1 MFLFEQTVLE
11 DKQGTLVTVPTPVT
25 EAEMEE
31 QFSQYMCES
40 IRLQTAMVKADRKC
54 TENYLE
60 VTTESDKEAVKAI
73 FEATVKDFVKKSK
86 ESIVKAVQTVINWIK
101 EKVKMITTKLA
112 DKVKEI
118 AKKMKEL
125 SPDIVG
131 AMDKVEVETIDLD
144 YDKIV
149 YATEFKSIMSQIP
162 EIVSSKNTYTLKAIN
177 KDYAEYIADHKWEDG
192 LPSKDLKVEIVPYG
206 IAKNSFEK
214 CCSIEAIKEHA
225 RDMTKAQEY
234 FDTINKAINSIDP
247 NGGELSTL
255 KLQILSKVTR
265 IAQHYIQPRLTL
277 RGRIVVYAIKGTLKA
292 MALAPKNLVKKEATK
307 ESVSLLDDMLAS
319 I

>member
-11 DKQGTLVTVPTPVT
+11 EKQSQSVTVPTPVT

-86 ESIVKAVQTVINWIK
+86 DSIVKAVQTVINWLK

-144 YDKIV
+144 DDKIV
-149 YATEFKSIMSQIP
+149 YRDEFKTIMSEIP
-162 EIVSSKNTYTLKAIN
+162 NILSSKNTYELASIN
-177 KDYAEYIADHKWEDG
+177 DNYAKYIADHKWEDG
-192 LPSKDLKVEIVPYG
+192 LPSKDLKVKTEPYG
-206 IAKNSFEK
+206 IAKHRFEK
-214 CCSIEAIKEHA
+214 CCTTEAIRDYAK
-225 RDMTKAQEY
+225 DMTKAQEY
-234 FDTINKAINSIDP
+234 FNTINKAINSIDP
-247 NGGELSTL
+247 NGGKLSTL
-255 KLQILSKVTR
+255 KLTILSKVTR

-277 RGRIVVYAIKGTLKA
+277 RGRIVAYAIKGTMKA
-292 MALAPKNLVKKEATK
+292 IALAPKYAMKKEATK

-319 I
+319 F

>member
-1 MFLFEQTVLE
+1 MFLFEQTALE
-11 DKQGTLVTVPTPVT
+11 DKQGASVTVPTPVT

-60 VTTESDKEAVKAI
+60 VTTESDKEAIKAI

-86 ESIVKAVQTVINWIK
+86 DSIVKAVQTVISWLK

-131 AMDKVEVETIDLD
+131 AMDKVEVETIDFNETKAVYDDEFIKIMHELD
-144 YDKIV
+144 VIR
-149 YATEFKSIMSQIP
+149 
-162 EIVSSKNTYTLKAIN
+162 SSKDIDEIKEISENLSG
-177 KDYAEYIADHKWEDG
+177 YIRNRKWGNGGAD
-192 LPSKDLKVEIVPYG
+192 KDLEVVKVPFGKVKSRF
-206 IAKNSFEK
+206 AHH
-214 CCSIEAIKEHA
+214 CSIEGIKKHSQDIENGVG
-225 RDMTKAQEY
+225 Y
-234 FDTINKAINSIDP
+234 FKDIDNVINSIKADD
-247 NGGELSTL
+247 GELAAK
-255 KLQILSKVTR
+255 KLATLSKITQ
-265 IAQHYIQPRLTL
+265 IAQHYIQSRLNLHT
-277 RGRIVVYAIKGTLKA
+277 RIIVYAIKGTLKA
-292 MALAPKNLVKKEATK
+292 IALAPKNLVKKEATK

>member
-60 VTTESDKEAVKAI
+60 VTTESDKEAIKAI
-73 FEATVKDFVKKSK
+73 FEATVTDYIKKSK
-86 ESIVKAVQTVINWIK
+86 ETIVKAVQAVINWIK
-101 EKVKMITTKLA
+101 EKVKMITSKLA
-112 DKVKEI
+112 EKVKVVT
-118 AKKMKEL
+118 KKLKEL
-125 SPDIVG
+125 DSSLVA

-144 YDKIV
+144 DDKIV
-149 YATEFKSIMSQIP
+149 YRDEFKTIMSEIP
-162 EIVSSKNTYTLKAIN
+162 KIVSSKNTYELASIN
-177 KDYAEYIADHKWEDG
+177 GNYAEYIADHKWGDG
-192 LPSKDLKVEIVPYG
+192 LPSKDLKVKTEPYG
-206 IAKNSFEK
+206 IAKHRFEK
-214 CCSIEAIKEHA
+214 CCTTEVIRDYAK
-225 RDMTKAQEY
+225 DMTKAQEY
-234 FDTINKAINSIDP
+234 FNTINKAINSIDP

-255 KLQILSKVTR
+255 KLTILSKVTR
-265 IAQHYIQPRLTL
+265 IAQHYIQPRLAL
-277 RGRIVVYAIKGTLKA
+277 RGRMVAYAIKGTMKA
-292 MALAPKNLVKKEATK
+292 IALAPKYAMKKEATK

>member
-31 QFSQYMCES
+31 QFSQYMSDS

-60 VTTESDKEAVKAI
+60 VTTESDKEAIKAI
-73 FEATVKDFVKKSK
+73 FEATVTDFIKKSK
-86 ESIVKAVQTVINWIK
+86 DSIVKAVQTVINWLK

-125 SPDIVG
+125 SPDIIG
-131 AMDKVEVETIDLD
+131 AMDKVEVETIDFNETKAV
-144 YDKIV
+144 YDDEFIKIIKEV
-149 YATEFKSIMSQIP
+149 DVIRA
-162 EIVSSKNTYTLKAIN
+162 
-177 KDYAEYIADHKWEDG
+177 
-192 LPSKDLKVEIVPYG
+192 SKDIDEVKEISENLSGYIRNRKWGNGEPDKDLEVVKVPFGKVKSRF
-206 IAKNSFEK
+206 AHH
-214 CCSIEAIKEHA
+214 CSIEGIKKYSKDCENGVQFLA
-225 RDMTKAQEY
+225 SIE
-234 FDTINKAINSIDP
+234 NAINSISMDS
-247 NGGELSTL
+247 GALGA
-255 KLQILSKVTR
+255 KKIAALSKISRITR
-265 IAQHYIQPRLTL
+265 HYIQSRLTL
-277 RGRIVVYAIKGTLKA
+277 HTRIIAYAIKGTLKA
-292 MALAPKNLVKKEATK
+292 IALAPKNLVKKEATK

-319 I
+319 F

>member
-1 MFLFEQTVLE
+1 MFLFEQTLLE
-11 DKQGTLVTVPTPVT
+11 DKQGTVVTVPTPVT

-31 QFSQYMCES
+31 QFSQYMSES

-60 VTTESDKEAVKAI
+60 VTTESDKEAIKAI

-86 ESIVKAVQTVINWIK
+86 DSIIKAVQTVINWLK

-125 SPDIVG
+125 SPDIIG
-131 AMDKVEVETIDLD
+131 AMDKVEVETIDFNETKAV
-144 YDKIV
+144 YDDEFIKIIKEV
-149 YATEFKSIMSQIP
+149 DVIRA
-162 EIVSSKNTYTLKAIN
+162 
-177 KDYAEYIADHKWEDG
+177 
-192 LPSKDLKVEIVPYG
+192 SKDIDEVKEISENLSGYIRNRKWGNGEPDKDLEVVKVPFGKVKSRF
-206 IAKNSFEK
+206 AHH
-214 CCSIEAIKEHA
+214 CSIEGIKKHSKDCENGVQFLA
-225 RDMTKAQEY
+225 SIE
-234 FDTINKAINSIDP
+234 NAINSISMDS
-247 NGGELSTL
+247 GALGA
-255 KLQILSKVTR
+255 KKIAALSKISR
-265 IAQHYIQPRLTL
+265 ITQHYIQSRLTL
-277 RGRIVVYAIKGTLKA
+277 HTRIIAYAIKGTLKA
-292 MALAPKNLVKKEATK
+292 IALAPKNLVKKEATK

>member
-11 DKQGTLVTVPTPVT
+11 EKQGTLVTVPTPVT

-60 VTTESDKEAVKAI
+60 VTTESDKEAIKAI
-73 FEATVKDFVKKSK
+73 FEATVTDFIKKSK
-86 ESIVKAVQTVINWIK
+86 DSIVKAVQTVINWLK

-125 SPDIVG
+125 SPDIIG
-131 AMDKVEVETIDLD
+131 AMDKVEVETIDFNETKAV
-144 YDKIV
+144 YDDEFIKIIKEIDV
-149 YATEFKSIMSQIP
+149 IRTSNDIEEVREISANLTGYIQNRKWGFAGPDKDLEVVKVPFGKVKSRFAHHCSIEGIKKHSKDIENGVAYFKSID
-162 EIVSSKNTYTLKAIN
+162 N
-177 KDYAEYIADHKWEDG
+177 
-192 LPSKDLKVEIVPYG
+192 
-206 IAKNSFEK
+206 
-214 CCSIEAIKEHA
+214 
-225 RDMTKAQEY
+225 
-234 FDTINKAINSIDP
+234 AINSIKTDD
-247 NGGELSTL
+247 GELAAK
-255 KLQILSKVTR
+255 KLAALSKITQ
-265 IAQHYIQPRLTL
+265 ITQHYIQPRLNLHT
-277 RGRIVVYAIKGTLKA
+277 RIIAYAIKGTLKA
-292 MALAPKNLVKKEATK
+292 IALAPKNLVKKEATK